1 MISTLSSPTRAPATI
16 RAAAAI
22 SASPSLPA
30 DGRKA
35 RRKEQDSKRHRI
47 NRAKDKQKDIL
58 YEQAIEVTIPQ
69 LDLRTDKQDLQARYD
84 AEKLQGIEKVSLS
97 PRDQLFD

>member
-69 LDLRTDKQDLQARYD
+69 LRTDKQDLQARYD